1 MKIATMKVDR
11 QFAQRVVDD
20 AGRRAVVEV
29 LRATYQREKRWVSD
43 PEAQFPVEDLSRGDI
58 SWFLVT
64 TRRGRPAG
72 VVRVLYDPP
81 LGLYAKYGFTPID
94 PAMQVE
100 EFVRNNRIA
109 EIGRFAVKPRY
120 RRRVVLAAGLMS
132 GATAEVIERGYTQ
145 FEDDPNSPLGFH
157 TRVMGFHPVATHD
170 VGELQC
176 RSRRITM
183 VLDLRACYQRLKSR
197 GNWMFRFLTG
207 QWDERL
213 HRLMAAR
220 PA

>member
-1 MKIATMKVDR
+1 MTLDHKLAY
-11 QFAQRVVDD
+11 RVTGE
-20 AGRRAVVEV
+20 AGRNAVIEV
-29 LRATYQREKRWVSD
+29 LRATYQREKRWVTD
-43 PEAQFPVEDLSRGDI
+43 PETQFPLNDLDRDDI

-94 PAMQVE
+94 PSLKVE

-132 GATAEVIERGYTQ
+132 AATADVVERGYTHFITDV
-145 FEDDPNSPLGFH
+145 FEDDPHSPYGFH

-176 RSRRITM
+176 KSRRITM
-183 VLDLRACYQRLKSR
+183 VLDLRACYMRLKTR

-207 QWDERL
+207 AWDERL
-213 HRLMAAR
+213 HRLMAA
-220 PA
+220 